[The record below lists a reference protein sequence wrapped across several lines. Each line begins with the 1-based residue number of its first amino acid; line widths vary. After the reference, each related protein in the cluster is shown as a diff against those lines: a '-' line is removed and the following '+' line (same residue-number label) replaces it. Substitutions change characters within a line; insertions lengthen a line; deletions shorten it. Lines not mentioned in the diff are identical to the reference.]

1 MATYWVPDL
10 PNIKGISG
18 HPQHFILNSY
28 LQMVPRMH
36 DPAGIYNSLN
46 LWSRL
51 ALFELKITN
60 ILKSSGW
67 GLEKSELPWEFYCR
81 RCVSCIT
88 ISLPSFNGLHC
99 KLARITL
106 FIYLG

>member
-18 HPQHFILNSY
+18 HLQRFILNSY

-67 GLEKSELPWEFYCR
+67 GLEKSELPSDGNFIAAGVFPVLLLACQ
-81 RCVSCIT
+81 VSMVCT
-88 ISLPSFNGLHC
+88 ANWPG
-99 KLARITL
+99 
-106 FIYLG
+106 